1 MERRDFIVAG
11 AAVAAGVVA
20 TGCVGLARKV
30 ASRPLPV
37 DPQTP
42 ELPSFEIT
50 ALNRMGFGPVPG
62 DLAMLRKKGISAYV
76 EEQLAA
82 PVLENDPVLMF
93 QLSRLD
99 VNRINAA
106 ELHDLPEGEVIRQ
119 FRQDTLLRQLYSPY
133 QLRERM
139 VDFWTNH
146 FNIIAEKG
154 ENAYR
159 KPTDDREVIRKN
171 ALGNFHDL
179 LVASAHSAAMLGYL
193 NNDLNKKGV
202 ANENYAREIMELHTL
217 GVHGGYSQK
226 DVMELA
232 RCLTGWH
239 IETRMLRPKQKFRYD
254 EKQHDDV
261 PATVLGHRLAG
272 GKPAGDQALRILANH
287 PSTAR
292 FITGKLCRYFLG
304 DYDHLA
310 HDGATQTFLK
320 TKGDIKAVLRA
331 ILTEENLKNAK
342 PLVKRPND
350 FLLSAL
356 RAIGAESDCATNLHN
371 HLTSMGQPLYGWPMP
386 DGYPDRTA
394 AWTGSLMAR
403 WNFCWQL
410 ENKGIGGT
418 WFREDY
424 VKGRE
429 SELILG
435 IQAPGKSIAVCMAA
449 PAFQWR

>member
-1 MERRDFIVAG
+1 MERREFLV
-11 AAVAAGVVA
+11 AVAAGAVA
-20 TGCVGLARKV
+20 TGCVGYARKV
-30 ASRPLPV
+30 ASRPLPE
-37 DPQTP
+37 DPKTP
-42 ELPSFEIT
+42 VMPSFEMT
-50 ALNRMGFGPVPG
+50 ALNRMGFGPLPG
-62 DLAMLRKKGISAYV
+62 DLALLRSQGVTKYV
-76 EEQLAA
+76 ESQLKA
-82 PVLENDPVLMF
+82 PELETDPTLMF

-146 FNIIAEKG
+146 FNIIAERG

-159 KPTDDREVIRKN
+159 KPTDDKEVIRKH
-171 ALGNFHDL
+171 AQGSFHDL

-239 IETRMLRPKQKFRYD
+239 IENRMLRPKQEFRYN
-254 EKQHDDV
+254 EELHDDS

-272 GKPAGDQALRILANH
+272 GKKAGDQALSMLANH
-287 PSTAR
+287 PATAR

-304 DYDHLA
+304 DADHPA
-310 HDGATQTFLK
+310 HDLAATEFLK
-320 TKGDIKAVLRA
+320 TKGDIKAVLSV
-331 ILTEENLKNAK
+331 ILTEGNLKSAK

-350 FLLSAL
+350 FVVSAL
-356 RAIGAESDCATNLHN
+356 RSIGAESDCATNLHN
-371 HLTSMGQPLYGWPMP
+371 HLTAMGQPLYGWPMP

-410 ENKGIGGT
+410 EKGGIGGT
-418 WFREDY
+418 WFREEY

-435 IQAPGKSIAVCMAA
+435 IQAPGKSIAVCMAS